1 MKVFI
6 NFTLF
11 YLFAGLGSYFIL
23 EMIYMWLYPDTVVGD
38 PMMGLI
44 LFASIVIICM
54 IVAIVFSVFL
64 KKNYLGNTSFIWIS
78 IIGLV
83 IGIIA
88 PLMIHSYTF
97 KTEVFVIWVI
107 IVYIISLY
115 LVFKKKAGF

>member
-11 YLFAGLGSYFIL
+11 YLFANLGSYFIL

-44 LFASIVIICM
+44 LFAPIVIICM
-54 IVAIVFSVFL
+54 IVAVVFSAFL
-64 KKNYLGNTSFIWIS
+64 KKGYHGNKSFIWIS
-78 IIGLV
+78 IIGLI

-88 PLMIHSYTF
+88 ALMVHDYTF
-97 KTEVFVIWVI
+97 KTEVFLIWAI

-115 LVFKKKAGF
+115 LVFKKKASF